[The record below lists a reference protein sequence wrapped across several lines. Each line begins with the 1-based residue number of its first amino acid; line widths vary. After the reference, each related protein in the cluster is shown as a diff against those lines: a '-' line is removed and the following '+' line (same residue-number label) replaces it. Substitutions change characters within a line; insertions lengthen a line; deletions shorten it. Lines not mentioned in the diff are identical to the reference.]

1 MTCNTLY
8 IFLNVRYTSCCWIN
22 ELVAGGRGWE
32 LKVKG
37 NLTRRADN
45 GLINTSPISTM
56 PPIVRLQHGC
66 NHTIVIPGKAEMID
80 SIQHQKIA
88 INQKFFFIQW
98 QILMK
103 ISFDVGG
110 LSFLRVNA
118 MALVG
123 AYPML
128 P

>member
-1 MTCNTLY
+1 M
-8 IFLNVRYTSCCWIN
+8 
-22 ELVAGGRGWE
+22 E
-32 LKVKG
+32 
-37 NLTRRADN
+37 
-45 GLINTSPISTM
+45 
-56 PPIVRLQHGC
+56 
-66 NHTIVIPGKAEMID
+66 VIIILD
-80 SIQHQKIA
+80 H
-88 INQKFFFIQW
+88 FIQW

-103 ISFDVGG
+103 TSFDVGG